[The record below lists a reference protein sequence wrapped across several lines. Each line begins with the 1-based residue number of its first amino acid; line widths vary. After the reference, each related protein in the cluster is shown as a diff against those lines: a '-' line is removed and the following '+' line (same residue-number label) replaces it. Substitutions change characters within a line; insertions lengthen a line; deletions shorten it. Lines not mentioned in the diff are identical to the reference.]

1 MHPITQ
7 ELLAQVAQFWHNVI
21 MISVLKN
28 IATLLY
34 KSGDNLVHNDGV
46 EMAGYLTFLAILS
59 LFPFLVLIIATAG
72 FFGQG
77 EAGAQFISLLISHLP
92 REAVSA
98 LKPRIDEIISGP
110 PQGLLTVSI
119 MGAIWTSSSAV
130 EGMRQVLNRAY
141 KVANPP
147 TYILRRLLSI
157 VQILLFT
164 LLLIVIMLVM
174 VLAPILIE
182 PVSAFIGYDLGQ
194 NMHLLTRDFIYIGSF
209 MIWVGITSVY
219 YVLPNIKH
227 SLLRVLPGALLV
239 VVLWVSGAALLS
251 YYLNN
256 VHQVNIIYGS
266 LSGFIATL
274 IFFYVMNL
282 IFIYGAEFNHELWVN
297 RNS

>member
-1 MHPITQ
+1 MFRLCFKAG
-7 ELLAQVAQFWHNVI
+7 E
-21 MISVLKN
+21 
-28 IATLLY
+28 
-34 KSGDNLVHNDGV
+34 NLVNNDGV
-46 EMAGYLTFLAILS
+46 EMAGYLTFLALLS
-59 LFPFLVLIIATAG
+59 LFPFLVLIVATAG

-77 EAGAQFISLLISHLP
+77 QAGADFISLLISHMP
-92 REAVSA
+92 SQAVSA

-147 TYILRRLLSI
+147 TYILRRALSI
-157 VQILLFT
+157 VQIVLFT
-164 LLLIVIMLVM
+164 LILIVVMLVM

-182 PVSAFIGYDLGQ
+182 PISKLIGYDLSV
-194 NMHLLTRDFIYIGSF
+194 NLHFLTRDFIYIGGA
-209 MIWVGITSVY
+209 MILFAITSVY

-227 SLLRVLPGALLV
+227 SLIRVLPGAVLV
-239 VVLWVSGAALLS
+239 VVLWVAGAALLS

-274 IFFYVMNL
+274 IFFYVLNL
-282 IFIYGAEFNHELWVN
+282 IFIYGAEFNHELWAMIECSASDTQTHSIVD
-297 RNS
+297 